1 MRRSKTALPEFF
13 SSFSHRRRPRP
24 LKLKLN
30 GFTSSLKSEDEGVCV
45 LLCRLI
51 WFSSFGCPQQASAS
65 AQAGG
70 ADRQTAGA
78 GSSSHCPVTRNSF
91 CCCPD
96 SNSNKTTLEKTSL
109 FLVLNLTQCSLFKSM
124 QFLFMQYREYRS
136 SPWHVLGQIWSADL
150 WRTPEEVLESQG
162 HM

>member
-1 MRRSKTALPEFF
+1 MLRNSCPTSFPPSTSPFQPFTLLHSQHSCCMVQEEGRGPWTLRRSKTALPEFF

-51 WFSSFGCPQQASAS
+51 WFSSFGCPQQASAPT
-65 AQAGG
+65 QAGG

-91 CCCPD
+91 CCCPE
-96 SNSNKTTLEKTSL
+96 SNSNKTTLEKPPC
-109 FLVLNLTQCSLFKSM
+109 FCCS
-124 QFLFMQYREYRS
+124 
-136 SPWHVLGQIWSADL
+136 I
-150 WRTPEEVLESQG
+150 
-162 HM
+162 